1 MVTRTRARLQLDRLG
16 TDLENPVMALLRI
29 SLVAVVLAAVGAP
42 QSGFAQD
49 DRSRTAPAD
58 TSGLRVYT
66 TRHFVLR
73 SNTAEKYARALGAKL
88 DVYYD
93 QLARMLPALLQEPIQ
108 TIKASVILFDRQ
120 DDYQRYARRNAPQ
133 LINNG
138 GYYDGA
144 TRTIVTYRYN
154 NSLQLY
160 FHEILHAIMGQVFDD
175 HYFFRY
181 SKPNWPIWFD
191 EGLAEYFGSFRVQGT
206 DIHIGA
212 RNRTKV
218 AYLLNA
224 LSTGSFVSLK
234 DLLTAPSDRYSG
246 ASMNLYYAEA
256 WGLVDFLVRNEP
268 YNEALPRFYAAI
280 KADADGLAS
289 FKRFFG
295 ADLDDLDRRWR
306 AHLWSLGA
314 IIDGWQTLFNGYSID
329 DWTVHEGGHWTVGQR
344 SIRGTGDENYNYL
357 IKSELPYTAF
367 TFSLEV
373 KLVEGTT
380 GVILGNNYHGEYPY
394 YYLIDLARDQVT
406 LRRSYSAT
414 RITTL
419 KEAQPHVPEGQWI
432 PMTVTVQNNR
442 LKVWVNGQPVLDEA
456 EDRDRYS
463 LFGVY
468 LYQGK
473 AEFRNLR
480 LRKES
485 PIPPAAPKQR

>member
-1 MVTRTRARLQLDRLG
+1 M
-16 TDLENPVMALLRI
+16 
-29 SLVAVVLAAVGAP
+29 VLARGAVLSLLILLLA
-42 QSGFAQD
+42 
-49 DRSRTAPAD
+49 APAAVAQGRGPTPID
-58 TSGLRVYT
+58 TNGLRTYT
-66 TRHFVLR
+66 TRHFVLKT
-73 SNTAEKYARALGAKL
+73 NAAEQYAHALGDKL
-88 DVYYD
+88 DSYYD
-93 QLARMLPALLQEPIQ
+93 QLGRLLPRLLDASVE
-108 TIKASVILFDRQ
+108 TVKASVILFERQ
-120 DDYQRYARRNAPQ
+120 EDYQRYARRNAPQ
-133 LINNG
+133 LVNNG

-160 FHEILHAIMGQVFDD
+160 FHEILHAVMGEVFKD

-191 EGLAEYFGSFRVQGT
+191 EGLAEYFGSFRADGDQ
-206 DIHIGA
+206 ISIAA
-212 RNRTKV
+212 RNKTKI

-224 LSTGSFVSLK
+224 LHTGTFVGL
-234 DLLTAPSDRYSG
+234 DELLAAPSERYSG
-246 ASMNLYYAEA
+246 SSMNLYYAEA
-256 WGLVDFLVRNEP
+256 WGLVDFLVKNEP
-268 YNEALPRFYAAI
+268 YRDAIPRFYSAI

-295 ADLDDLDRRWR
+295 EDLTDLDRRWR

-314 IIDGWQTLFNGYSID
+314 IPDGWQSLFNGKSVD
-329 DWTVHEGGHWTVGQR
+329 DWTVHEGGRWTVTDGH
-344 SIRGTGDENYNYL
+344 IRGVGDVNYNYL

-367 TFSLEV
+367 TFTLEV
-373 KLVEGTT
+373 KLEEGTT

-419 KEAQPHVPEGQWI
+419 KETQPHVPVDEWI
-432 PMTVTVQNNR
+432 PVTVTVSGDR
-442 LKVWVNGQPVLDEA
+442 LKVWVNGQSVLDEK
-456 EDRDRYS
+456 EDRERFS

-473 AEFRNLR
+473 ARFRNLK
-480 LRKES
+480 LRKELHT
-485 PIPPAAPKQR
+485 PPAAPPTR

>member
-1 MVTRTRARLQLDRLG
+1 MAVARRLFI
-16 TDLENPVMALLRI
+16 A
-29 SLVAVVLAAVGAP
+29 AAVLVLGGTSPAFSQERG
-42 QSGFAQD
+42 QSPPD
-49 DRSRTAPAD
+49 V
-58 TSGLRVYT
+58 TSGAGLRLFT
-66 TRHFVLR
+66 TKHFVVR
-73 SNTAEKYARALGAKL
+73 SNTADVYARALGQKL

-93 QLARMLPALLQEPIQ
+93 QLATMLPALLQEPIQ
-108 TIKASVILFDRQ
+108 TVKASVILFERQ

-160 FHEILHAIMGQVFDD
+160 FHEILHAVMGEVFKD

-191 EGLAEYFGSFRVQGT
+191 EGLAEYFGSFRVDRS
-206 DIHIGA
+206 DIKIGA
-212 RNRTKV
+212 RNKTKI

-224 LSTGSFVSLK
+224 LSTGSFVGLA
-234 DLLTAPSDRYSG
+234 DLLTSPSEKYSG

-256 WGLVDFLVRNEP
+256 WGLVDFLVKNEP
-268 YNEALPRFYAAI
+268 YGKSLPRFYAAI
-280 KADADGLAS
+280 KADADGLSS

-295 ADLDDLDRRWR
+295 EDLEDLDRRFR
-306 AHLWSLGA
+306 AHLWSMGSIA
-314 IIDGWQTLFNGYSID
+314 DGWLPLFNGQTID
-329 DWTVHEGGHWTVGQR
+329 DWTVHEGGDWAVQGGVV
-344 SIRGTGDENYNYL
+344 SGAGDENYNYL
-357 IKSELPYTAF
+357 IKSELPYSAF
-367 TFSLEV
+367 TFTLEV
-373 KLVEGTT
+373 KLGEGTT
-380 GVILGNNYHGEYPY
+380 GVILGNNFHGEYPY

-419 KEAQPHVPEGQWI
+419 KESQPHVPEGQWL
-432 PMTVTVQNNR
+432 PVTVQVVANR
-442 LKVWVNGQPVLDEA
+442 LKVWVNGQPVLDEP
-456 EDRDRYS
+456 EDKDRYS

-473 AEFRNLR
+473 AQFRDMR

-485 PIPPAAPKQR
+485 PTPPAAPPR